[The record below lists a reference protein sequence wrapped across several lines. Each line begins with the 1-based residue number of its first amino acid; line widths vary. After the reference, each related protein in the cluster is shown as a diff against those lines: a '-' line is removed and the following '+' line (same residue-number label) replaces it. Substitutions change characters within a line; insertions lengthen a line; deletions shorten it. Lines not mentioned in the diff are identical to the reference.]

1 MNTDKFEVGGCY
13 TATPAQQELGQIIVS
28 VIQRRRNAV
37 TFAVVGI
44 ARTVEVTPFDGR
56 EFVQL
61 ELPDGNT
68 YTTSSSVP
76 VDVGQAVHTAAALK
90 RGANL
95 MQALP
100 RLARRARF
108 FLAGVHNA

>member
-1 MNTDKFEVGGCY
+1 MNTNKFEVGGCY
-13 TATPAQQELGQIIVS
+13 TATPAQQGLGQILVS

-37 TFAVVGI
+37 TFAVVGV
-44 ARTVEVTPFDGR
+44 AQTLEVTPFDGR

-68 YTTSSSVP
+68 YTASSSVP
-76 VDVGQAVHTAAALK
+76 VDVGQAVHTAAALR

-100 RLARRARF
+100 RLARRACF
-108 FLAGVHNA
+108 FFRGGTNA